1 MSDELTKLMS
11 MGFGQFVD
19 KEKMAADKLFPTK
32 NCFSAFI
39 KKDIRK
45 LQEDNL
51 EQEFFKL
58 ARDKDCNR
66 QNYIANFEKD
76 MDKSSKHVAAKYNN
90 NGEVSYSTPS
100 TPASISKLNIPYIY
114 PLYKFQSASTL
125 MLEICSNKNPL
136 KYSTHANLLIIC
148 NCERP
153 CMKTE

>member
-1 MSDELTKLMS
+1 
-11 MGFGQFVD
+11 
-19 KEKMAADKLFPTK
+19 
-32 NCFSAFI
+32 
-39 KKDIRK
+39 
-45 LQEDNL
+45 
-51 EQEFFKL
+51 
-58 ARDKDCNR
+58 
-66 QNYIANFEKD
+66 

-100 TPASISKLNIPYIY
+100 TPASISKLNIPNIY
-114 PLYKFQSASTL
+114 PLYKFKSASTL